1 MTALPRAVP
10 RLVIAGTASNVG
22 KTTFTS
28 ALARVFTQRGLRV
41 AVFKCGPDY
50 LDPSY
55 LALAANTVC
64 HNLDGWMMGQRA
76 VVDTFES
83 ATANADVAVIEG
95 VMGLFDGAD
104 PQSDAGST
112 AEIAKW
118 LDSAVVLV
126 ADCSGMARSAGALV
140 RGFRD
145 FDPELKLAG
154 VVCNRVG
161 SKSHLSSLTAA
172 IAPTVVY
179 GGLPKRAE
187 LSFPSRHLGLHRAA
201 ATSGEV
207 IEQWA
212 NAVTEWCDIDGL
224 LRSAGAS
231 SADAVSAQVS
241 EPASMDSRRCRIGV
255 ADDAAFQFYYEHN
268 LRSLERAGA
277 ELVRFS
283 PMTDPTLPDVDG
295 VYLGGGYPELYA
307 SELSGN
313 SKMLHALR
321 RASVSG
327 MPIYAECGGLM
338 YLCSNIRTDAG
349 TFPMVGIFEADAVLR
364 QQRMALGYATV
375 STSRPTLLG
384 PIGTSFRGHQFRYS
398 ELEWPS
404 EVAVTGYRMT
414 VRRTGQ
420 MSSEG
425 FLRGNTLGSYVHA
438 HWGSNP
444 DVPRAFVEHC
454 AVYRERFR

>member
-1 MTALPRAVP
+1 MTAPSPRAVP
-10 RLVIAGTASNVG
+10 RLVVAGTASNVG

-28 ALARVFTQRGLRV
+28 ALVRLFTQRGLRV

-55 LALAANTVC
+55 LALAANSVC

-76 VVDTFES
+76 VVDTFET
-83 ATANADVAVIEG
+83 ATANVDIAVIEG

-104 PQSDAGST
+104 ARSEAGST

-118 LDSAVVLV
+118 LDAPVVLV

-145 FDPELKLAG
+145 FDPQVNLAG

-161 SKSHLSSLTAA
+161 SKSHLELLTAA
-172 IAPTVVY
+172 IAPTFVY

-187 LSFPSRHLGLHRAA
+187 LAFPSRHLGLHRAA
-201 ATSGEV
+201 AASVEV
-207 IEQWA
+207 IDQWA
-212 NAVTEWCDIDGL
+212 SAVAEWCDVDAL
-224 LRSAGAS
+224 VRSA
-231 SADAVSAQVS
+231 SATSLVGVGLADTGSDV
-241 EPASMDSRRCRIGV
+241 RRCRIGV
-255 ADDAAFQFYYEHN
+255 AEDAAFQFYYAHN

-283 PMTDPTLPDVDG
+283 PMTDTTLPDVDG

-307 SELSGN
+307 AELSGN
-313 SKMLHALR
+313 FRMLHALR
-321 RASVSG
+321 RASASG

-338 YLCSNIRTDAG
+338 YLCANIRNDVG
-349 TFPMVGIFEADAVLR
+349 KFPMVGIFEADAVLR
-364 QQRMALGYATV
+364 QQRTALGYATV
-375 STSRPTLLG
+375 TTSRPTLLG
-384 PIGTSFRGHQFRYS
+384 LVGTTFRGHQFRYS

-404 EVAVTGYRMT
+404 ELTATSYRMT

-420 MSSEG
+420 TSSEG

-438 HWGSNP
+438 HWGSNSE
-444 DVPRAFVEHC
+444 VPRAFVEHC
-454 AVYRERFR
+454 SLYRERFG